1 MDDDAAQ
8 LNTVTTFEGSAA
20 VVAVVGELDAATCE
34 ILTNAAHDAVARGAA
49 RLILDL
55 SAVDF
60 MDSSGISA
68 LIAARSIAPIALR
81 QPSPAVEQ
89 LIGLTGLTDV
99 LAIEP

>member
-8 LNTVTTFEGSAA
+8 LNTETRFEGSAA
-20 VVAVVGELDAATCE
+20 VVTVIGELDAATCE
-34 ILTNAAHDAVARGAA
+34 VLTNAAHDAVARGAV
-49 RLILDL
+49 RLVLDL
-55 SAVDF
+55 SSVDF

-68 LIAARSIAPIALR
+68 LIAARSIAPITLR
-81 QPSPAVEQ
+81 QPSAAVEQ